1 MEVWTIK
8 KLLDWTQ
15 AYFEKANIDS
25 PLLDAQVL
33 LSHALHMNRIQ
44 LMLNADKPIYPDERA
59 SFRDFVIRRAKN
71 HEPVAYII
79 GKKEF
84 WSLDFK
90 VSPAVLIPRPD
101 TECLV
106 EKTLE
111 FVEHRLHHKKL
122 SWFTPK
128 NISYETIGNNVFYQ
142 QNQDI
147 SQPTPEPPTAN
158 HTPVSSLSTPAENDQ
173 QKLTIIDVGTDSGA
187 IALSLASE
195 IPEDR
200 RDIYAIDI
208 STDALAIAQWNAK
221 NLNLL
226 KNISFLHNNL
236 LENWTKKADIIVSN
250 PPYIT
255 TDEMKSLMPDVK
267 CEPILALEAGKNGL
281 DIYEKLIPQAFRNL
295 NNNGLLIVEIGSKQ
309 SPDVESLF
317 RQSGFQN
324 VTTFRDYAGL
334 PRIVVGFRI

>member
-8 KLLDWTQ
+8 KLLDWTKN
-15 AYFEKANIDS
+15 YFEKANIDS

-44 LMLNADKPIYPDERA
+44 LMLNADKPISTNERS

-111 FVEHRLHHKKL
+111 FVEHRLHQKKL
-122 SWFTPK
+122 SWFAAK
-128 NISYETIGNNVFYQ
+128 NISYEIIVDNNRFLQ
-142 QNQDI
+142 QNQDVI
-147 SQPTPEPPTAN
+147 EKTPETPTAAAASE
-158 HTPVSSLSTPAENDQ
+158 PPEYVQ
-173 QKLTIIDVGTDSGA
+173 QKLTIIDVGTGSGA

-195 IPEDR
+195 IPETQ

-226 KNISFLHNNL
+226 KNISFLQNNL

-267 CEPILALEAGKNGL
+267 CEPILALEAGKKGL
-281 DIYEKLIPQAFRNL
+281 DIYEKLIPQAHQTL
-295 NNNGLLIVEIGSKQ
+295 NDNGLLIVEIGSKQ
-309 SPDVESLF
+309 SHAVESLF

-324 VTTFRDYAGL
+324 VMTFRDYAGL
-334 PRIVVGFRI
+334 PRIVAGLKI